1 MNSETET
8 EQPVPA
14 PETPSYSVPWKFI
27 DNWIGVALLALIDV
41 VLFIIMLRGPRTE
54 LTQSAAVVLL
64 ELAYLLPVVLIF
76 AWRRVHWKH
85 LGFGKFEWKTLG
97 LGCGLLVG
105 GYAIIMVHNALLY
118 FLGVGTQGEAIMK
131 MLAELDSPVWFFL
144 VAVVFAPFVEEIFF
158 RGFLF
163 QGLRQR
169 YGWINAMLLSSAVFA
184 AAHLDLVVLIPTFIL
199 GNVLA
204 YVYHRSN
211 SVWPGIL
218 LHFLI
223 NAFSSCVTWLVIQN
237 PELIPL

>member
-8 EQPVPA
+8 EQPVPT
-14 PETPSYSVPWKFI
+14 PDVPSYSVPWKFV
-27 DNWIGVALLALIDV
+27 DNWIGVGLLALIDV

-54 LTQSAAVVLL
+54 LVQSAAVLLL
-64 ELAYLLPVVLIF
+64 ESAYLLPVVLIF
-76 AWRRVHWKH
+76 AWRRIHWKH

-144 VAVVFAPFVEEIFF
+144 VAVVFAPLVEEIFF